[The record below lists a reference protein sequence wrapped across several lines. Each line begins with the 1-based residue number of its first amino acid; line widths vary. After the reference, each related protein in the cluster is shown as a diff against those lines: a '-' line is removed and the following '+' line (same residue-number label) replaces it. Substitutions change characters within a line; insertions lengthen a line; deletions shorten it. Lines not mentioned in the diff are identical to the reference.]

1 MNVYLD
7 FRVGVNL
14 SVSTRVFSVPL
25 RRPTLDP
32 IVTFETVLPL
42 TENYRTFLLTRENMF
57 LEWWPQ
63 PWVKHYETNET
74 GLPLNHKDVFVTSW
88 DLKEYLRLIV
98 KDLREVRTCLFKKRS
113 LLVKSGETT
122 EVPGKPVHNKII
134 LGGIK
139 FLLKS
144 SGLITGPFD
153 WITL

>member
-57 LEWWPQ
+57 LEW
-63 PWVKHYETNET
+63 
-74 GLPLNHKDVFVTSW
+74 
-88 DLKEYLRLIV
+88 
-98 KDLREVRTCLFKKRS
+98 
-113 LLVKSGETT
+113 
-122 EVPGKPVHNKII
+122 
-134 LGGIK
+134 
-139 FLLKS
+139 
-144 SGLITGPFD
+144 
-153 WITL
+153 